1 MLLDQLTSYPDL
13 LMDTSK
19 KGICDGI
26 SRSVAPSFFRS
37 SCRNRLTPQNVLRLG
52 SFPGLQLLPK
62 ALSPFADDP
71 SAVTAVTDFTPDF
84 STTNLHTY
92 DRLKLSLQLGLRRQV
107 FLAVCDDLTWRDRM
121 VRQLQH
127 DLESTRQ
134 SDYPAVVT
142 LVLNLSDPNPIAQ
155 ITQWLKQSPP
165 PTVSGQR
172 MAMPAFQIVGIEQLM
187 RQSLV
192 QRLFYNYL
200 QNVERSLPRLESS
213 LIFWLPRPWL
223 NMLPVSAPDFWRC
236 RTAVFEF
243 VGNPTP
249 ALQCTDNAL
258 DDDTMQAI
266 DDWDLLSEP
275 ADDLAHSVFADLT
288 MDDEPSPAQ
297 PAPASTVRP
306 PDSRP
311 SDSRSSDSRS
321 SESPDSSDRVRP
333 GSRMEPAPQ
342 DGALPLS
349 PDELWA
355 ILHHDISVAPAEIRH
370 EPSRDR
376 PMPHSPPTQSPNP
389 PSPPGLPAEHGD
401 RDPWDELT
409 YTDDEG
415 NGRSPTPHESD
426 PPPSDNNHHPPR
438 LQIIHSADRTHDS
451 QPNAPRRTSNGN
463 GHGDQKT
470 LVPLTM
476 KTAVAAD
483 AIADSASQRTAQ
495 TLRQTLKRNRTA
507 AIKPADQSVVVVAR
521 ETKSVPTHADDGIE
535 AQAKTPTTAIAQDT
549 KAATQTPLDSSDLDP
564 ISLKDQIDHL
574 HKQHAPP
581 DLLANAYRTLGNV
594 YRDRIERGLATAED
608 LDAAIQAYEQVLV
621 WLHETSPLWADVL
634 NDLGNLHW
642 MMSRQSSTPHDVLAN
657 LQQAIQ
663 AYQLALNKINIQ
675 NQVASYTMVQS
686 NLGAAYGDLARYQD
700 TVNNLQRSIQSYQ
713 QALRHRKPDTD
724 PQRYAL
730 TQNNLGTTYWNLAQ
744 HHQPKIYLKQA
755 IASYSEALRFYSPEV
770 EPMNHAM
777 IQNNLGTAYW
787 NLAQHERPREW
798 LMLALAAYRTA
809 LRYRTRKAAP
819 AAYAATQNNLGTAY
833 WHLANHAKESP
844 DARLDY
850 LQQAIAAY
858 KAAVAVAHQIQ
869 QDNPTAPPLNF
880 DLFATYNNLGLADY
894 QLGNDAHISMDAK
907 TRNQHMES
915 ALEHHLKA
923 LEGWKQ
929 RPELREATM
938 KCVLQTIRAF
948 YTQGGI
954 SGQNVALSKVPGHLL
969 PELLPQL

>member
-1 MLLDQLTSYPDL
+1 M
-13 LMDTSK
+13 
-19 KGICDGI
+19 
-26 SRSVAPSFFRS
+26 
-37 SCRNRLTPQNVLRLG
+37 
-52 SFPGLQLLPK
+52 
-62 ALSPFADDP
+62 
-71 SAVTAVTDFTPDF
+71 TDSTPDF
-84 STTNLHTY
+84 STTNLQTY

-107 FLAVCDDLTWRDRM
+107 FLAVCDDPAWRDRM
-121 VRQLQH
+121 VHQLQQ
-127 DLESTRQ
+127 DLEQAHQT
-134 SDYPAVVT
+134 DYPAAVT
-142 LVLNLSDPNPIAQ
+142 LSLNLSDPNPIAQ

-165 PTVSGQR
+165 PTIDGQR
-172 MAMPAFQIVGIEQLM
+172 IAMPAFQIVGIEQLM

-192 QRLFYNYL
+192 VQRLFCNYL

-223 NMLPVSAPDFWRC
+223 NLLPDSAPDFWRC

-243 VGNPTP
+243 IGNPTP
-249 ALQCTDNAL
+249 AFQCTDDAL

-266 DDWDLLSEP
+266 DDWDILSEP

-288 MDDEPSPAQ
+288 MDDEPSDAQ
-297 PAPASTVRP
+297 PSPVSTSS
-306 PDSRP
+306 PDDRP
-311 SDSRSSDSRS
+311 SEQQTDSVTATTP
-321 SESPDSSDRVRP
+321 EPHSPV
-333 GSRMEPAPQ
+333 EPPENNT
-342 DGALPLS
+342 LPLS
-349 PDELWA
+349 PEELWA
-355 ILHHDISVAPAEIRH
+355 ILHHDISMDVAPA
-370 EPSRDR
+370 PSQQETSHHRFGASQR
-376 PMPHSPPTQSPNP
+376 PSSPPSKHPSQPTQPN
-389 PSPPGLPAEHGD
+389 ETDTD

-409 YTDDEG
+409 YSDDES
-415 NGRSPTPHESD
+415 NGRSPSPYPSD

-438 LQIIHSADRTHDS
+438 LQLIHSADRSAKGATAQRITDTNGKH
-451 QPNAPRRTSNGN
+451 SNGTTRNTN
-463 GHGDQKT
+463 GQTDEQT
-470 LVPLTM
+470 LAPIAL
-476 KTAVAAD
+476 KTAVTD
-483 AIADSASQRTAQ
+483 ATDPSHRTVAQ
-495 TLRQTLKRNRTA
+495 SVRQTLKRARQTPTETRA
-507 AIKPADQSVVVVAR
+507 KEAVVSVVAR
-521 ETKSVPTHADDGIE
+521 ETKPVRTQDATAHPFDQPSDSQSNQQSNQKSD
-535 AQAKTPTTAIAQDT
+535 QASDHQNSAIATEVEHQTAIDL
-549 KAATQTPLDSSDLDP
+549 PELDP
-564 ISLKDQIDHL
+564 ITLKDQIDRL

-581 DLLANAYRTLGNV
+581 ALLANAYRTLGNV
-594 YRDRIERGLATAED
+594 YRDRIERGLANTDD
-608 LDAAIQAYEQVLV
+608 LGAAIQSYEQVLV

-642 MMSRQSSTPHDVLAN
+642 MMSRQSSTPHDILSN

-675 NQVASYTMVQS
+675 NQVSSYTMVQS

-700 TVNNLQRSIQSYQ
+700 TVDNLQRSIQSYQ
-713 QALRHRKPDTD
+713 HALRHRKPDTD

-809 LRYRTRKAAP
+809 LRYRTRKVAP

-833 WHLANHAKESP
+833 WHLANHSKESP

-858 KAAVAVAHQIQ
+858 KAAVAVAHQLQ
-869 QDNPTAPPLNF
+869 QDNPKAPPLNF
-880 DLFATYNNLGLADY
+880 DLFATYNNLGLAHY
-894 QLGNDAHISMDAK
+894 QLGNDTHISMNTD

-915 ALEHHLKA
+915 ALEHHLNA
-923 LEGWKQ
+923 LQGWEH
-929 RPELREATM
+929 RPELRDATM
-938 KCVLQTIRAF
+938 KCVLQAIRAF
-948 YTQGGI
+948 YSQGGI

-969 PELLPQL
+969 PELLPQI